1 MDSQLFYW
9 ERQGKEHTCG
19 IHTVN
24 SILQGPYITKQ
35 IFISKAHELKQE
47 QLNISEDLIE
57 VTKI

>member
-1 MDSQLFYW
+1 MEYQLYYW

-35 IFISKAHELKQE
+35 IFMSKANELKQE
-47 QLNISEDLIE
+47 QLKISEDLVE